1 MIAVRTKKSTNRTKQ
16 AIVEAALLL
25 FQTNGYDGTSIRD
38 IAQKANINSANIAYY
53 FKNKNGLLEYCFV
66 DYFERYTEIIENT
79 VREMAYGRA
88 DYCLKM
94 IISKL
99 VQFQGDNFLATR
111 FITREMSRDT
121 MLNREILSTYMAKE
135 RFYFSQVIEQGIK
148 SNVFRSVS
156 VHSFILVLKGLLA
169 APFTHVSYAKELL
182 HILPQEQYYI
192 DQYKEQ
198 CIDFVNHSLLQ
209 QEVGVIS

>member
-1 MIAVRTKKSTNRTKQ
+1 MRIEKNKNKTKQ

-38 IAQKANINSANIAYY
+38 IAQKAKINSANIAYY

-66 DYFERYTEIIENT
+66 DYFERYTAIIEDT
-79 VREMAYGRA
+79 VQEMEYSKA
-88 DYCLKM
+88 DSCLKT

-99 VQFQGDNFLATR
+99 VQFQGDNFLAAR

-121 MLNREILSTYMAKE
+121 MLNREVLSTYMAKE
-135 RFYFSQVIEQGIK
+135 LYYLQHVIEQGIK
-148 SNVFRSVS
+148 TNVFRKVS
-156 VHSFILVLKGLLA
+156 IQSFILVIKGLLT
-169 APFTHVSYAKELL
+169 APFTHVDYAKQLL

-192 DQYKEQ
+192 EQYKEQ
-198 CIDFVNHSLLQ
+198 CMDFLNHSLLQ
-209 QEVGVIS
+209 SKVGVTS